1 MLLCLLQVRINF
13 CFVLR
18 FCYCNALHRWEL
30 MGTLNSGADIE
41 KAIHYL
47 WHCQLNSVQKVEL
60 LHGVYKLDFAL
71 QNSSEYHLITNLS
84 NSSEISSMKNLN
96 KEIVFLIINFLK
108 TSEGFFEP
116 LFWTSICIYRL
127 YFLFFLFI
135 YVLFI
140 YSSLY
145 RAYCRWSQLSQFFVL
160 FRPVLCRNH
169 SKSTSLTKL
178 NFRPPFLHVTLY
190 HFSPIFLSL
199 PAPYVIHKKVT
210 NYGMKQKKIF
220 CMFGCLS
227 IW

>member
-47 WHCQLNSVQKVEL
+47 WHCQLYSVQKVEL

-108 TSEGFFEP
+108 TSEHFLNPCFEP
-116 LFWTSICIYRL
+116 VSVFTVFIFFFFYLFKFY
-127 YFLFFLFI
+127 LFI
-135 YVLFI
+135 PHCTGLTVGDHSFL
-140 YSSLY
+140 SSLFCF
-145 RAYCRWSQLSQFFVL
+145 AQFFVGIIQKV
-160 FRPVLCRNH
+160 RH
-169 SKSTSLTKL
+169 SQNWIFDPLSSMSHFIIFPQFSSPPPPPMSFTKKWQTMAWSRRR
-178 NFRPPFLHVTLY
+178 FFV
-190 HFSPIFLSL
+190 
-199 PAPYVIHKKVT
+199 
-210 NYGMKQKKIF
+210 
-220 CMFGCLS
+220 CLAA
-227 IW
+227 

>member
-108 TSEGFFEP
+108 TSEHFFEP

-127 YFLFFLFI
+127 YLFFFFI
-135 YVLFI
+135 YLSFI
-140 YSSLY
+140 Y
-145 RAYCRWSQLSQFFVL
+145 L
-160 FRPVLCRNH
+160 FLIVQGL
-169 SKSTSLTKL
+169 L
-178 NFRPPFLHVTLY
+178 
-190 HFSPIFLSL
+190 
-199 PAPYVIHKKVT
+199 
-210 NYGMKQKKIF
+210 
-220 CMFGCLS
+220 
-227 IW
+227 

>member
-1 MLLCLLQVRINF
+1 MLNC
-13 CFVLR
+13 
-18 FCYCNALHRWEL
+18 
-30 MGTLNSGADIE
+30 GADIE

-47 WHCQLNSVQKVEL
+47 WHCQLYSVQRVEL
-60 LHGVYKLDFAL
+60 LHGVYKLDSAL
-71 QNSSEYHLITNLS
+71 QNSSENHLITNLS

-108 TSEGFFEP
+108 TSERFFEP
-116 LFWTSICIYRL
+116 LFGTSICIYRL

-135 YVLFI
+135 NVLFI

-160 FRPVLCRNH
+160 FRPVLCRDH
-169 SKSTSLTKL
+169 SKSTSLAKW
-178 NFRPPFLHVTLY
+178 NFWPPFFHVTLY
-190 HFSPIFLSL
+190 HFSAIPPPPPL
-199 PAPYVIHKKVT
+199 YVIHKKVT

-227 IW
+227 IWYVIKGSMKWQES

>member
-1 MLLCLLQVRINF
+1 MLLCRLQVRITF
-13 CFVLR
+13 RFVLR

-108 TSEGFFEP
+108 TSEHFFEP

-127 YFLFFLFI
+127 YFFFFFI
-135 YVLFI
+135 YLSFI
-140 YSSLY
+140 Y
-145 RAYCRWSQLSQFFVL
+145 L
-160 FRPVLCRNH
+160 FLIVQGL
-169 SKSTSLTKL
+169 L
-178 NFRPPFLHVTLY
+178 
-190 HFSPIFLSL
+190 
-199 PAPYVIHKKVT
+199 
-210 NYGMKQKKIF
+210 
-220 CMFGCLS
+220 
-227 IW
+227 